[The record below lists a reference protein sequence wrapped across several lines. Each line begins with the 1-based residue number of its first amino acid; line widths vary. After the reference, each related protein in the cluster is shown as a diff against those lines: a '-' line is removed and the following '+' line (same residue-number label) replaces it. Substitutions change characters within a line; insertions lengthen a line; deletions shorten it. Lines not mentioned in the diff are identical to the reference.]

1 MNDLNIRVPEWL
13 EQCSAGDSDA
23 LIETALQ
30 RHPEQLLAIA
40 EIIGFEVI
48 PAATVLVAECD
59 FDVLQL
65 AVVLERKV
73 LPLRI
78 DGVLYLVMAQPGNL
92 ALRNW
97 TLFLCFR
104 HGAVPAM
111 TETEAM
117 SQRLRLIE
125 EKERAIDQFQ
135 QERQTHQAVDIV
147 EISLSS
153 ISQDQSPVVKLLNS
167 TLFDGLHSRASD
179 IHLESVENGL
189 VVKYRIDGV
198 MQKITDIQGSD
209 FAEQTI
215 SRIKVLGGMDIGER
229 RIPQDGRFKV
239 HIQSRN
245 IDFRVSVMPSIHGE
259 DAVLRILDKSSQ
271 TQSIRLET
279 LGFDDHT
286 LGLIRGLVNIP
297 HGMVLVTGPTG
308 SGKSTTLYATLTE
321 LNNGEE
327 KLITIEDPVEY
338 QLPGVL
344 QIPVND
350 KKGLTFAKGLR
361 SILRHDPD
369 VILVGEIRDA
379 ETAGIAVQA
388 ALTGHLVLSSVH
400 ANGVFSVLERFLY
413 MDVELASLLEALNG
427 VVAQRLVRKNCTQ
440 CARPLTPQEHE
451 RVLDSGMPEHIA
463 QSSGANLMAGSGC
476 EACRFTGFHGRIA
489 LAEILRCSDV
499 FKEAAIGKA
508 SIRKLKEIAA
518 SEGFVSMAEVA
529 LQMVLQGKTTY
540 QEVQRVISFA

>member
-1 MNDLNIRVPEWL
+1 MNALVLRVPAWL
-13 EQCSAGDSDA
+13 AASMAEGGGKPVGHALAHYPDKLDEIAA
-23 LIETALQ
+23 LIGFRVVCGTA
-30 RHPEQLLAIA
+30 
-40 EIIGFEVI
+40 
-48 PAATVLVAECD
+48 VLSAECD
-59 FDVLQL
+59 FDVLPL
-65 AVVLERKV
+65 ATVLEKHV
-73 LPLRI
+73 LPVRI
-78 DGVLYLVMAQPGNL
+78 DGTLYLVMEQPEDL
-92 ALRNW
+92 ALRLRITW
-97 TLFLCFR
+97 LCVGT
-104 HGAVPAM
+104 GALPAL
-111 TETEAM
+111 TTPSAM
-117 SQRLRLIE
+117 QQRLRLIE

-135 QERQTHQAVDIV
+135 QEGQTQQAADVV

-153 ISQDQSPVVKLLNS
+153 IARDQSPVVRLLNS

-179 IHLESVENGL
+179 IHLESVEQGL

-198 MQKITDIQGSD
+198 LQKMTDIQGRD

-229 RIPQDGRFKV
+229 RIPQDGRFQA

-259 DAVLRILDKSSQ
+259 DAVLRILDKSGQ
-271 TQSIRLET
+271 MQAIRLGT
-279 LGFDDHT
+279 LGFDDAT
-286 LGLIRGLVNIP
+286 LARIRGLVAVP

-308 SGKSTTLYATLTE
+308 SGKSTTLYATLSE
-321 LNNGEE
+321 RNSGEE

-350 KKGLTFAKGLR
+350 RKGLSFAKGLR

-427 VVAQRLVRKNCTQ
+427 VVAQRLVRKNCLH
-440 CARPLTPQEHE
+440 CARPLTPQETE
-451 RVLDSGMPEHIA
+451 RAIDGGVPAALTRMPHA
-463 QSSGANLMAGSGC
+463 RLMAGAGC
-476 EACRFTGFHGRIA
+476 EACRWTGFHGRMA
-489 LAEILRCSDV
+489 LAEILHCSDV
-499 FKEAAIGKA
+499 FKEAANRKA
-508 SIRKLKEIAA
+508 STRELKQIAA
-518 SEGFVSMAEVA
+518 AEGFVTMADVA
-529 LQMVLQGKTTY
+529 LQLVVQGKTTY
-540 QEVQRVISFA
+540 QEVQRVIALA